1 MVAILNFS
9 RKRRMPIIFGAEA
22 AECGLAC
29 MTMVARYHGHDVD
42 LNGLRQRFSLSMS
55 GATLRSIMGLADQMG
70 FGARALRVELD
81 ALHKVKAPAILH
93 WDLNHFVVLKKA
105 TRKGIII
112 HDPAMGKREF
122 SYEEASKHFT
132 GVALELTPSKQFQK
146 IKAQQKTKLSH
157 LWSRME
163 GFWPAVFQ
171 VLGLSIA
178 LQVAVFAAPFY
189 LQLTV
194 DEAIQT
200 SDTELVTVLAL
211 GFGALLV
218 IQTAITA
225 LRSWAL
231 QSIGFL
237 LSFQMVGNLVRHLL
251 RLKTDYFEKRHVG
264 DILSRIGSVGPI
276 QDAITTGLISTF
288 IDGAMA
294 IIAAIILF
302 VYSPLLAMVVLA
314 ALVLSLFATFALYP
328 AQRRRIEEQI
338 LTSAKEQ
345 SHMMESVRGATTI
358 KLMGRE
364 AEREATWR
372 NLYAEVT
379 NVGFS
384 VGKYQI
390 GMTAAQGLIT
400 GLQTILIVYLAARII
415 LSGDGFSVGML
426 FAFMSFRQT
435 LTDRTLALINQII
448 QFRLLSLHLDRIGDI
463 IHAPSDQGEES
474 LAISHDG
481 PGAIAVNELSFRYGA
496 ADRWILEDVSLD
508 IEAGS
513 FVALVGASGG
523 GKTTFLKILLGLYE
537 PDKGEVHLDGRPANP
552 DLYRAWRANVGVV
565 SQDDQ
570 LLSGTIADNIAFF
583 DPDLDM
589 ELVQQ
594 AAQAAQVH
602 EDISRMPMQYLSLV
616 GDMGSTLS
624 GGQRQRVLLARA
636 LYRRPK
642 LLFLDEGTANL
653 DPETEAQIA
662 DLISQLPIT
671 RIVVAHRPAL
681 VEKASHVYA
690 VGGGEIVKVRGK
702 VSRIEGE
709 EENNIS
715 KIRAELE
722 RWSEKPAAE

>member
-1 MVAILNFS
+1 MLEALNFA
-9 RKRRMPIIFGAEA
+9 RKRRMPIVHAAEA

-29 MTMVARYHGHDVD
+29 MTMVAKYHGHDVD
-42 LNGLRQRFSLSMS
+42 LNGLRQRFSLSMA

-70 FGARALRVELD
+70 FGTRALRVELET
-81 ALHKVKAPAILH
+81 LRKVKAPAILH
-93 WDLNHFVVLKKA
+93 WDLNHFVVLKKV
-105 TRKGIII
+105 THKGIVI
-112 HDPAMGKREF
+112 HDPATGKREF
-122 SYEEASKHFT
+122 GFAEVSKHFT
-132 GVALELTPSKQFQK
+132 GVALELTPTKQFQK
-146 IKAQQKTKLSH
+146 IEAKQKTKLSH

-163 GFWPAVFQ
+163 GFWPAVLQ
-171 VLGLSIA
+171 VFLLSVA

-189 LQLTV
+189 LQLIV

-200 SDTELVTVLAL
+200 ADRDLVTVLAL

-264 DILSRIGSVGPI
+264 DILSRVQSVQPI
-276 QDAITTGLISTF
+276 REAITTGLISTF

-294 IIAAIILF
+294 IIAAVILF
-302 VYSPLLAMVVLA
+302 VYSPLLATVVIA
-314 ALVLSLFATFALYP
+314 ALVLSLLVTFALYP

-338 LTSAKEQ
+338 IVSAKEQ
-345 SHMMESVRGATTI
+345 SHVMESLRGATTI

-390 GMTAAQGLIT
+390 GMTAAQSLIT

-448 QFRLLSLHLDRIGDI
+448 QFRLLSLHFDRIGDI
-463 IHAPSDQGEES
+463 IHAQSDMDDS
-474 LAISHDG
+474 AMALSHDG
-481 PGAIAVNELSFRYGA
+481 PGALGVRDLSFRYGA
-496 ADRWILEDVSLD
+496 ADRWILENVSLD

-523 GKTTFLKILLGLYE
+523 GKTTFLKVLLGLYE
-537 PDKGEVHLDGRPANP
+537 PTEGEVSLDGRKATPE
-552 DLYRAWRANVGVV
+552 LYRAWRANVGVV

-602 EDISRMPMQYLSLV
+602 EDIQLMPMQYLSLV

-624 GGQRQRVLLARA
+624 GGQRQRILLARA

-662 DLISQLPIT
+662 DLIADLPVT
-671 RIVVAHRPAL
+671 RIIVAHRPAL
-681 VEKASHVYA
+681 VEKASQVYT
-690 VGGGEIVKVRGK
+690 VGGGDIIKLRGAT
-702 VSRIEGE
+702 VSVEHGENDIER
-709 EENNIS
+709 
-715 KIRAELE
+715 KIDGPKDLQ
-722 RWSEKPAAE
+722 SKPAAE